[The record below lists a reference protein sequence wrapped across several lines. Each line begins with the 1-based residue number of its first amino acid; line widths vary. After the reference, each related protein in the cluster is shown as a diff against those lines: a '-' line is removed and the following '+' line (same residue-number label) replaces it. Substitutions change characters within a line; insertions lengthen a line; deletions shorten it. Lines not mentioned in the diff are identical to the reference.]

1 MKILIPPH
9 DYSSVVNKL
18 EGKHPAPS
26 HIDRFITRSTKVIT
40 SEGTII
46 AVYLPDR
53 IASESRNKAYKVYK
67 PVTRERIG
75 NRPAAVGAAT
85 QPRIRQDGRLSNRSA
100 VPNRVLKVLDRRGAR
115 QATLRSPTHH
125 EELEKTAELFKQLIH
140 LYKKYIP
147 DAYAAQRAVAKERPD
162 RIPLTPFT
170 AVYLNKN
177 LRSAYHRDKGNL
189 PNTMSVITVVG
200 GDYTGGELC
209 FPRYRIAFALRLGD
223 VLFFPG
229 QELLHGNL
237 AFSGTRLS
245 VICYCERFPA
255 RHRA

>member
-9 DYSSVVNKL
+9 DYISVVNKL
-18 EGKHPAPS
+18 EGRHPAPS
-26 HIDRFITRSTKVIT
+26 HIDRFITRSTRVIT
-40 SEGTII
+40 LEGTAI

-53 IASESRNKAYKVYK
+53 IASELRNTAHKVYK

-85 QPRIRQDGRLSNRSA
+85 LPRIRQDGRLSNRSA
-100 VPNRVLKVLDRRGAR
+100 VPNRVLKVLDKRGAR
-115 QATLRSPTHH
+115 QATLRSSTHH
-125 EELEKTAELFKQLIH
+125 EELEKTAELFTRLIH

-147 DAYAAQRAVAKERPD
+147 GVYAAQRAAAKECPD
-162 RIPLTPFT
+162 RIPHTPFT

-200 GDYTGGELC
+200 GNYTGGELC
-209 FPRYRIAFALRLGD
+209 FPRYRIAFALRPGD

-229 QELLHGNL
+229 RELLHGNL
-237 AFSGTRLS
+237 PISGNRLS
-245 VICYCERFPA
+245 VVCYCERLPA
-255 RHRA
+255 GRRA